1 MCSAHGQ
8 SFRHQCGRVSER
20 EQDGVG
26 HNCRSSGWLRPES
39 LWAITLP
46 HISSEQCS
54 QSLCHHRVYGR
65 HRLTAV
71 LVRLSKEGRSPKK
84 QLWVFIFDWR
94 SILFL
99 TTSSWRLFL
108 APGEKVTSFF
118 DLVLIIGLS
127 VSGGGEKTML
137 MRSGVQCPRG
147 SFNCPFVLWPKV
159 YILYL
164 CPATVMT
171 IEIGREGEN
180 VETL

>member
-1 MCSAHGQ
+1 MGRASGISVEGFQRGSSRGGWSQLQKFKLAQTWESVSNHPPAHLLRAML
-8 SFRHQCGRVSER
+8 SKLLSP
-20 EQDGVG
+20 
-26 HNCRSSGWLRPES
+26 SSVQTPP
-39 LWAITLP
+39 T
-46 HISSEQCS
+46 HSSSC
-54 QSLCHHRVYGR
+54 
-65 HRLTAV
+65 
-71 LVRLSKEGRSPKK
+71 RLSKEGRSPKK